1 MQYTITV
8 VIVDVA
14 TDLHEVHAEM
24 SRRSSYHQVKLDNP
38 GSNETPHMCLGY
50 RKQELPSEVEYAR
63 SRADESQ
70 SQADASTVS
79 NTSIEDGY

>member
-1 MQYTITV
+1 M
-8 VIVDVA
+8 
-14 TDLHEVHAEM
+14 
-24 SRRSSYHQVKLDNP
+24 QVKLDNP

-50 RKQELPSEVEYAR
+50 RKQELPSEVEYAG